1 MTTQAVYRAIG
12 SPVRFKDTDA
22 TYTLTLNNLATVV
35 GRISDRW
42 DRGAGSLP
50 MMYRWKAVMQFETAP
65 VVGEWVEI
73 LKSESDGTNED
84 GNVGTADAA
93 LTAGQKLNL
102 KLLGIV
108 KVQTTD
114 VDVDFI
120 ASGMCMIWERYVSIG
135 VWNNTVDNLAA
146 HNDVSWVE
154 LTPMYDEIQ
163 AAA

>member
-1 MTTQAVYRAIG
+1 MTTQAVYRGIG
-12 SPVRFKDTDA
+12 SPIRFKDTDA
-22 TYTLTLNNLATVV
+22 TYTLILNNLATVA

-50 MMYRWKAVMQFETAP
+50 MLYRWKGVFQFETAP

-93 LTAGQKLNL
+93 LTAGQKLNC
-102 KLLGIV
+102 KLIGIV

-114 VDVDFI
+114 ANVDFI
-120 ASGMCMIWERYVSIG
+120 ASGICMIYERYVSVG
-135 VWNNTVDNLAA
+135 VWNATADNLAA
-146 HNDVSWVE
+146 HDDVSWIE
-154 LTPMYDEIQ
+154 FTPMYDEIQ